1 MHETHPPEKGMARD
15 ADTDTEA
22 GAEAAIRIDFKH
34 IVEKL
39 REAVHLA
46 IAHENTQ
53 PVFRKRLEPGKRQA
67 QTSSKT
73 KPNSKI
79 RIRAPVNMHS
89 ELVGAEPLR
98 RSNRLASRS
107 RFENATKT

>member
-1 MHETHPPEKGMARD
+1 MASD

-22 GAEAAIRIDFKH
+22 GAEVAIRIDFKH

-39 REAVHLA
+39 CEAVHLA

-67 QTSSKT
+67 QTTSKP

-79 RIRAPVNMHS
+79 RIRAPANIHS

-98 RSNRLASRS
+98 RSSRLASRT
-107 RFENATKT
+107 RFENATKP